1 VVLLSR
7 SHRPVMAAQVFRVAA
22 TYVGTVVGAGFA
34 SGQETLRFFAAYG
47 RLGLLGIAVSTL
59 LFCLY
64 GMLVMD
70 LGRRLQARSHRE
82 ILLHALGPYLGRFM
96 DGVVTLFLGATLTVM
111 VAGGGAVFAEQA
123 GLPKAIGVLLTA
135 GLTGF
140 TVLAGMRGIMAA
152 NSVVVPLLATA
163 VAGLSAAS
171 IWHHGLGSILSGAVA
186 WPLLAPV
193 KSWFLASWLYAGY
206 NLVLSI
212 SVLAPLGA
220 EVNHRRTLLTGGLLG
235 GLTLGVLATG
245 IKLAVSVH
253 MPDIGQVEVPM
264 LFLARLHAAP
274 VQWFYMLILWA
285 EIYTTAISCAY
296 GFAGRVTEMFRSSY
310 RGVVVLVMALA
321 LLGSGMGFSTLLA
334 LLYPLFG
341 FVTLIV
347 LAGLALRSF
356 DR

>member
-1 VVLLSR
+1 
-7 SHRPVMAAQVFRVAA
+7 VAA

-34 SGQETLRFFAAYG
+34 SGQETMRFFAAYG
-47 RLGLLGIAVSTL
+47 RVGLLGIAVSTL

-64 GMLVMD
+64 GILVME

-96 DGVVTLFLGATLTVM
+96 DGVITLFLGATLTVM
-111 VAGGGAVFAEQA
+111 VAGGGAIFAEQF
-123 GLPKAIGVLLTA
+123 GLPRGIGTILTA
-135 GLTGF
+135 GLTGL

-152 NSVVVPLLATA
+152 NSIVVPLLTA
-163 VAGLSAAS
+163 SVAGLSVAS
-171 IWHHGLGSILSGAVA
+171 INFHGLSQILANSMA
-186 WPLLAPV
+186 WPLLMPV

-220 EVNHRRTLLTGGLLG
+220 EIGDRRVLTMGGLLG
-235 GLTLGVLATG
+235 GLTLGALAVG
-245 IKLAVSVH
+245 IKLAVTAH
-253 MPDIGQVEVPM
+253 MPDIGRVEVPM
-264 LFLARLHAAP
+264 LFLARLHAVP

-296 GFAGRVTEMFRSSY
+296 GFAGRVSEMFRGNY
-310 RGVVVLVMALA
+310 RGVVVLVTALA
-321 LLGSGMGFSTLLA
+321 LFGSGMGFSTLLA

-341 FVTLIV
+341 FVTLVV
-347 LAGLALRSF
+347 LAGLALRSVTGEG
-356 DR
+356 